1 MTQKL
6 SRSEI
11 KRRFKQIE
19 TIAKEIVELKDPQLG
34 KMVISDDLREEIA
47 LARKSS
53 AGARKRQI
61 KYIAK
66 LLQDEPIDEI
76 MAFLQKNRGSKIL
89 ENQLHHEAE
98 RLRDAVIN
106 EALTIAEEYRAEG
119 LAFIPDYPSNEIPSL
134 VDDYP
139 DIDTNEVRK
148 SAHQYSRNRH
158 RNHYRELFRI
168 IKAAIE
174 KQRLKQE
181 LK

>member
-148 SAHQYSRNRH
+148 SAYQYSRNRH